1 VKQIRAILLAIG
13 VAFAAGKSHDDPDTL
28 LEKIRSRTAEHL
40 AQLPHYTC
48 HEVIS
53 RLVRRGS
60 TWVRRDTVEIE
71 VAFIGHEEFFARS
84 GEDHF
89 NEKIIDKVVP
99 DGTIGN
105 GVFGS
110 VVQIVFTPNVA
121 EFEYAG
127 SGKKDGRQTI
137 RFNFKV
143 PLEKSQF
150 LVKHGGAQSL
160 APYEGSIWVDAETYD
175 LVRVDLQVKQIPR
188 FVGLRWIEELMHYE
202 TMQIGNEQVL
212 LPRKSELAV
221 TDDLGNYGLNLV
233 ELQQCREF
241 KTDSVVKYGAPV
253 EGSPTGSADRERPE
267 QK

>member
-1 VKQIRAILLAIG
+1 MG
-13 VAFAAGKSHDDPDTL
+13 MAFAAGKSPHDDPNTL

-40 AQLPHYTC
+40 AELPHYTC

-53 RLVRRGS
+53 RLVRRGN
-60 TWVRRDTVEIE
+60 TWIRRDVVEIE

-89 NEKIIDKVVP
+89 DEKIIDRVVP

-105 GVFGS
+105 GAFGS
-110 VVQIVFTPNVA
+110 VVQVVFSPNVA

-127 SGKKDGRQTI
+127 TGKKDGHQTI

-160 APYEGSIWVDAETYD
+160 APYEGTVWVDAETLD

-202 TMQIGNEQVL
+202 VMQIGDAPVL

-253 EGSPTGSADRERPE
+253 EGSANRERQE